1 MIRGRHRGLPVA
13 IDRAV
18 MFPNEYSYGD
28 GGEEEEDDDDEDH
41 NGASGAAVGENGG
54 AIAEEKSVNGDPFD
68 LRQRHGSRLD
78 EEDEMSL
85 HSFHRPDDANGSANP
100 S

>member
-18 MFPNEYSYGD
+18 MFPPKEYPYGD
-28 GGEEEEDDDDEDH
+28 GGEDDGEDH
-41 NGASGAAVGENGG
+41 DGASDAALGENGD

-68 LRQRHGSRLD
+68 LRQRRGSRLD
-78 EEDEMSL
+78 EEDEISL
-85 HSFHRPDDANGSANP
+85 HSFHPSGDANGSANP
-100 S
+100 N

>member
-28 GGEEEEDDDDEDH
+28 GGEDDGEDH
-41 NGASGAAVGENGG
+41 NSASGAAIGENGS
-54 AIAEEKSVNGDPFD
+54 AIAEEKSINGDPFD

-78 EEDEMSL
+78 EEDEISL
-85 HSFHRPDDANGSANP
+85 HSFHQPGDANGSANP